1 VKILEICNPQVHHL
15 LEIEPDCL
23 SPSLANAPLWA
34 REALASCA
42 WVVVRRAHAS
52 LRDAVE
58 LVRLR
63 AEAMMTLYPS
73 GHGLSAIIGLTESQ
87 VLKIVQAETSDHSQ
101 YSLATLMRHARL

>member
-1 VKILEICNPQVHHL
+1 
-15 LEIEPDCL
+15 
-23 SPSLANAPLWA
+23 
-34 REALASCA
+34 
-42 WVVVRRAHAS
+42 VRRAHAS